1 MQREIEALLKAYV
14 EDGSRESRLVQNVL
28 TALAVGAAA
37 RQRMLL
43 ELQAAVGLEMVEPAT
58 IIAPDAIPEAVQAR
72 PSSPNLRRVSK
83 IDTDDVALAI
93 SQLRAARDG
102 HVTH

>member
-14 EDGSRESRLVQNVL
+14 EDSSREARLVQNVL

-43 ELQAAVGLEMVEPAT
+43 ELQAAVGLEKPEPAA
-58 IIAPDAIPEAVQAR
+58 IIAPDASPEAIQAG
-72 PSSPNLRRVSK
+72 PSSPTLKSVSK
-83 IDTDDVALAI
+83 IDTNDVAQAI

-102 HVTH
+102 HVVH

>member
-14 EDGSRESRLVQNVL
+14 EDSSREARLVQNVL

-43 ELQAAVGLEMVEPAT
+43 ELQSAVGLDKVEPAT
-58 IIAPDAIPEAVQAR
+58 IITPDAIAEPVESR
-72 PSSPNLRRVSK
+72 SSSPNLRSVSK
-83 IDTDDVALAI
+83 IDTGDVALAI